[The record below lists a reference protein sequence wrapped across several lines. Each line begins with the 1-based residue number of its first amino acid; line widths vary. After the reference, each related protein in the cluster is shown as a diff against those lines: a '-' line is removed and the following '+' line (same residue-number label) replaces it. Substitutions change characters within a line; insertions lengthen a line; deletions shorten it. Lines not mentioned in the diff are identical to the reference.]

1 MQRLLFL
8 CLMLAAAAP
17 AGMPQDL
24 VNRINNEVS
33 RALASPEVRERLAQ
47 LGLEWRANTSGEFG
61 AFLRDEVD
69 KWAQAVKDSGAK
81 AE

>member
-1 MQRLLFL
+1 MAAWFLISKYFKSSDADKIKQRL
-8 CLMLAAAAP
+8 
-17 AGMPQDL
+17 
-24 VNRINNEVS
+24 
-33 RALASPEVRERLAQ
+33 
-47 LGLEWRANTSGEFG
+47 T